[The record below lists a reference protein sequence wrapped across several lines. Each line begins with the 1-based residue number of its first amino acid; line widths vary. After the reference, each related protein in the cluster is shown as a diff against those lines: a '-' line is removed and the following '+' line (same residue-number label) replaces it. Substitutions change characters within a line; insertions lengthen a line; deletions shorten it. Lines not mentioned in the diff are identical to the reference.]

1 LLENYSQFWQPLGII
16 FTYLTLVI
24 ILAEGLNRFTHLN
37 SEFTRKVVHIGTGNI
52 ILFAWWYKIP
62 SEIVVMAA
70 AIASIMA
77 ITSYFLPIL
86 PSINSVG
93 RQSLGTLF
101 YAISIGLL
109 VAIFWHLEQ
118 PQYAAIGILIMT
130 WGDGLAAIIGQNF
143 GQHPYQILGNK
154 KSWEGTLTMVLVSYL
169 VNTII
174 LVAIFGNLWQ
184 IWLLS
189 LIVALIAASLEIIS
203 WLGLDNFTVP
213 VGSAMF
219 SFLLSKLLLL
229 IN

>member
-1 LLENYSQFWQPLGII
+1 LLENYSQYWYPLGII
-16 FTYLTLVI
+16 FTYLIVI
-24 ILAEGLNRFTHLN
+24 ILLAEGLNRFTHLN
-37 SEFTRKVVHIGTGNI
+37 TEFTRKVVHIGTGNI
-52 ILFAWWYKIP
+52 ILLAWWYKIP
-62 SEIVVMAA
+62 AKIVVMAA

-77 ITSYFLPIL
+77 IVSYFLPIL

-109 VAIFWHLEQ
+109 VAIFWDLNQ

-154 KSWEGTLTMVLVSYL
+154 KSWEGTLTMGLVSYFI
-169 VNTII
+169 NTII
-174 LVAIFGNLWQ
+174 LVAILGNLWQ
-184 IWLLS
+184 IWLIS
-189 LIVALIAASLEIIS
+189 LMVAIIAASLELIS

-213 VGSAMF
+213 VGSALISF
-219 SFLLSKLLLL
+219 FLIEIFLLK
-229 IN
+229 

>member
-1 LLENYSQFWQPLGII
+1 MLENYSQYWYPLGII
-16 FTYLTLVI
+16 FTYLIVI
-24 ILAEGLNRFTHLN
+24 ILLAEGLNRFTHLN
-37 SEFTRKVVHIGTGNI
+37 TEFTRKVVHIGTGNI
-52 ILFAWWYKIP
+52 ILLAWWYKIP
-62 SEIVVMAA
+62 AKIVVMAA

-77 ITSYFLPIL
+77 IVSYFLPIL

-109 VAIFWHLEQ
+109 VAIFWDLNQ

-154 KSWEGTLTMVLVSYL
+154 KSWEGTLTMGLVSYFI
-169 VNTII
+169 NTII
-174 LVAIFGNLWQ
+174 LVAILGNLWQ
-184 IWLLS
+184 IWLIS
-189 LIVALIAASLEIIS
+189 LMVAIIAASLELIS

-213 VGSAMF
+213 VGSALISF
-219 SFLLSKLLLL
+219 FLIEIFLLK
-229 IN
+229 